1 MNDDQPYIIE
11 TESGKIVSIPYSNE
25 INDFT
30 LLTRRGHTTDEFRD
44 ILIEEM
50 NVLYDESE
58 KTSKIMNIGLHPHV
72 SGRAYRVRA
81 IREFLEAAKQLDGIW
96 WATRSEITDSYIEQ
110 ANSHI

>member
-11 TESGKIVSIPYSNE
+11 TESGEIVSIPYSNE

-81 IREFLEAAKQLDGIW
+81 IREFLHAAKQLDGIW
-96 WATRSEITDSYIEQ
+96 WATRSEIADSYIEQ

>member
-1 MNDDQPYIIE
+1 M
-11 TESGKIVSIPYSNE
+11 T
-25 INDFT
+25 INHILLRLNLARSFQYHIAMKSMT
-30 LLTRRGHTTDEFRD
+30 LHFLQGEGHTTDEFRD

-81 IREFLEAAKQLDGIW
+81 LREF
-96 WATRSEITDSYIEQ
+96 
-110 ANSHI
+110 